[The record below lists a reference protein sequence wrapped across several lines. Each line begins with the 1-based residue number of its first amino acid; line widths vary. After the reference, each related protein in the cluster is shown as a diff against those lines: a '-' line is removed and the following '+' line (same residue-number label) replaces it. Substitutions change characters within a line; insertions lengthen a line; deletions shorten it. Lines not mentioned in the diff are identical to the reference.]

1 MAQKLLYALRD
12 FSLGINEKTAPN
24 LIPDNA
30 LVDAENAVLE
40 RGSVSKRHGYV
51 KYSNQLTQPITRLFE
66 YNKFNG
72 NKEFLAVSDNK
83 VYKDNSGTLEQI
95 PFNTISSLSSSEVKM
110 LTYKDRNINDV
121 VLIADK
127 GKLKVYN
134 GTDVNEVASHSPDTE
149 EQTDPGLNDLDNL
162 TNFRCIAIKKDRIF
176 AAAHPTVKNRVSF
189 CHHDPTLGYAVYDY
203 WPASFFFDV
212 ATEEN
217 DEIVELKVFRD
228 ALIIFCKRSIW
239 ALYGDGRTLNDY
251 ELKKINVPSG
261 CIAPNSVQT
270 VGNNIFYLS
279 DDHVYS
285 LFSTDENFIS
295 AEIISN
301 VKETGSSVEQ
311 TLKSIPLTDK
321 EKAVGTYFENKY
333 YLSFP
338 SGLTLVFDTTLGAW
352 TKFTNIQANSFLNR
366 DGVLFF
372 SSDTGYIYK
381 FDETVFSDDGQPINF
396 SITTKNM
403 DFGYEVQDKKFR
415 RLWVIAKQFDELS
428 SEFNVKAKIDYIE
441 TNITDISTD
450 QSLVWGEGN
459 WGETH
464 WGFKEV
470 IQNSLR
476 IREKGRNIQLI
487 ITNNEL
493 DQPLTLYAIVLQYK
507 LKKPK

>member
-1 MAQKLLYALRD
+1 MGQKFLYALRD
-12 FSLGINEKTAPN
+12 FSFGINEKTAPN

-30 LVDAENAVLE
+30 LVDAQNAVLG
-40 RGSVSKRHGYV
+40 RGYVSKRHGYIR
-51 KYSNQLTQPITRLFE
+51 YSNQLPSPITRLFE
-66 YNKFNG
+66 YHKFNG
-72 NKEFLAVSDNK
+72 TREFLAVSNNQL
-83 VYKDNSGTLEQI
+83 YKDSSGILNAITGTL
-95 PFNTISSLSSSEVKM
+95 TSSDAKM
-110 LTYKDRNINDV
+110 ITYKNRSIQDV

-134 GTDVNEVASHSPDTE
+134 GTDVSEVAAYSPSTE
-149 EQTDPGLNDLDNL
+149 EQTDPGLNDLNNL
-162 TNFRCIAIKKDRIF
+162 TNFRCLAIKKDRIF
-176 AAAHPTVKNRVSF
+176 AAAHPTVKNRIHF
-189 CHHDPTLGYAVYDY
+189 CHHDPIIGYAVFDY
-203 WPASFFFDV
+203 WPAAFFFDV
-212 ATEEN
+212 ATEDN

-239 ALYGDGRTLNDY
+239 ALYGDGRTINDY

-261 CIAPNSVQT
+261 CIAPNSVQV

-301 VKETGSSVEQ
+301 VKETGSSVEK
-311 TLKSIPLTDK
+311 TLKSIPLSDK
-321 EKAVGTYFENKY
+321 EKAVGTYFDNKY

-338 SGLTLVFDTTLGAW
+338 SGLTLVFETTLGAW
-352 TKFTNIQANSFLNR
+352 TKYTNIQANSFLNR

-372 SSDTGYIYK
+372 SSNTGYIYK
-381 FDETVFSDDGQPINF
+381 FDENVYSDDGQPIPF

-415 RLWVIAKQFDELS
+415 RLWVIARQFDEFS
-428 SEFNVKAKIDYIE
+428 SEFNVKAKIDYVE
-441 TNITDISTD
+441 TNITEISTD
-450 QSLVWGEGN
+450 QSMVWGEGD

-487 ITNNEL
+487 ITNNEVN
-493 DQPLTLYAIVLQYK
+493 QPLTLYALVLQYK

>member
-1 MAQKLLYALRD
+1 MFQHYKNN
-12 FSLGINEKTAPN
+12 G
-24 LIPDNA
+24 
-30 LVDAENAVLE
+30 
-40 RGSVSKRHGYV
+40 
-51 KYSNQLTQPITRLFE
+51 TREL
-66 YNKFNG
+66 
-72 NKEFLAVSDNK
+72 LAVSNNTL
-83 VYKDNSGTLEQI
+83 YKDVDGVLTSI
-95 PFNTISSLSSSEVKM
+95 PFNTIPSLTSSEVKM
-110 LTYKDRNINDV
+110 MSYKDRNINDV
-121 VLIADK
+121 VLIADR

-134 GTDVNEVASHSPDTE
+134 GTDVSEVTPHTPTDGTDGTPNELS
-149 EQTDPGLNDLDNL
+149 DPGTNDLENL
-162 TNFRCIAIKKDRIF
+162 TNFRCLAIKKDRIF

-189 CHHDPTLGYAVYDY
+189 CHHDPYIGYAVYDY
-203 WPASFFFDV
+203 WPAAFFIDV

-239 ALYGDGRTLNDY
+239 ALYGDGRTINDY

-261 CIAPNSVQT
+261 CIAPNSVQA

-301 VKETGSSVEQ
+301 VKETGSSIEK
-311 TLKSIPLTDK
+311 TLKSIPLSDK

-338 SGLTLVFDTTLGAW
+338 SGLTLVFDTTLGSWVKW
-352 TKFTNIQANSFLNR
+352 TNVQANSFLNR

-372 SSDTGYIYK
+372 SSNKGYVYK
-381 FDETVFSDDGQPINF
+381 FDETVFSDDGKTIPF
-396 SITTKNM
+396 SMTTKNM

-428 SEFNVKAKIDYIE
+428 SEFNVKAKIDYME

-450 QSLVWGEGN
+450 QSMVWGEGN

-487 ITNNEL
+487 ITNNEFN
-493 DQPLTLYAIVLQYK
+493 QPLSIYGLVLQYK